1 MKKQIKK
8 LSLHRETLRSLTE
21 EQLLKVEGAA
31 SSPQYSRCINNSCGI
46 ACTVDTCIEC

>member
-8 LSLHRETLRSLTE
+8 LTLNRETLRSLTE
-21 EQLLKVEGAA
+21 GQLTVVEGAA

-46 ACTVDTCIEC
+46 ACTVDTCIDC